1 MSTVDL
7 VRCRI
12 RCRVV
17 PVLASREVLMILCFV
32 DFQFYASIEIKLLYI
47 QPVHRG
53 EAAFRSKIV

>member
-1 MSTVDL
+1 M
-7 VRCRI
+7 
-12 RCRVV
+12 
-17 PVLASREVLMILCFV
+17 CFV